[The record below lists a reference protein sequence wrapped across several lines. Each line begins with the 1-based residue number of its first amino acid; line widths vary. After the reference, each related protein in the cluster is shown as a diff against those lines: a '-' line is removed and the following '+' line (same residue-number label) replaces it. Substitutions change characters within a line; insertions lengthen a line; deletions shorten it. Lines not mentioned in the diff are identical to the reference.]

1 MSSIYVE
8 DTNNNRENINL
19 FHGFKSALLVYSD
32 NQSTNQNSWNSQS
45 NLILIF
51 KAKKLKITD
60 INNIKLSL
68 YWIADFI
75 KNYTLKNNREKN
87 ILYLKGFGQAAYS
100 LVSAMFEILYYF

>member
-68 YWIADFI
+68 Y
-75 KNYTLKNNREKN
+75 
-87 ILYLKGFGQAAYS
+87 
-100 LVSAMFEILYYF
+100 